1 MAGPDAIVVG
11 SGPNGLAAAI
21 TLAQAG
27 VSVQVLEAE
36 ATIGGAAR
44 SAELTLPGFVHDVG
58 SGIHPLAYDSPFFR
72 KLPLRDHGL
81 EWVHSPAPLAHPLGG
96 GDAVTLEVDVRE
108 TAAQL
113 GEDAGRYARIFTS
126 AASTW
131 ADLLKSSLSVAALAR
146 HAPAVAF
153 LGLSSAGSATGFV
166 RWNFRNTR
174 ARALIAGMA
183 AHSTLPLSKF
193 TTGGI
198 AIALATT
205 GHVGGWPFPR
215 GGAQKISDALAS
227 YLRSLGGTIT
237 TGMRVR
243 NLRELPPARAVLL
256 DVTPRQFLQIAGE
269 QLPQAYTKFLSHFRY
284 GVGAYKLD
292 WALSEP
298 VPWTSP
304 ALRRAATVHIGGGM
318 EEIKAYESSVWKDTP
333 GTKPFAIVAQHSL
346 FDPTRAPAG
355 KHTLWAYCHVPNGS
369 EIDMTRA
376 VEDQI
381 ERFAPGFREAILAR
395 SVLPPRR
402 LESLNANLIG
412 GDIMG
417 GMQDLYQMLI
427 RPTMRYWTTP
437 LDGVYLCSAST
448 PPGGGVHGM
457 CGHIAARI
465 ALKQRVH
472 A

>member
-1 MAGPDAIVVG
+1 
-11 SGPNGLAAAI
+11 
-21 TLAQAG
+21 
-27 VSVQVLEAE
+27 
-36 ATIGGAAR
+36 
-44 SAELTLPGFVHDVG
+44 
-58 SGIHPLAYDSPFFR
+58 
-72 KLPLRDHGL
+72 
-81 EWVHSPAPLAHPLGG
+81 
-96 GDAVTLEVDVRE
+96 
-108 TAAQL
+108 
-113 GEDAGRYARIFTS
+113 
-126 AASTW
+126 
-131 ADLLKSSLSVAALAR
+131 
-146 HAPAVAF
+146 
-153 LGLSSAGSATGFV
+153 
-166 RWNFRNTR
+166 
-174 ARALIAGMA
+174 
-183 AHSTLPLSKF
+183 
-193 TTGGI
+193 
-198 AIALATT
+198 
-205 GHVGGWPFPR
+205 
-215 GGAQKISDALAS
+215 
-227 YLRSLGGTIT
+227 
-237 TGMRVR
+237 MRVR

-333 GTKPFAIVAQHSL
+333 GAKPFAIVAQHSL

-465 ALKQRVH
+465 ALKQRFH